1 MSFAGVV
8 LESVAA
14 VVLSS
19 WFVEGVVVFPSAVVV
34 VVSLCLDDKEV
45 EVAAETESTVIVAP
59 VSETV

>member
-8 LESVAA
+8 ESVAA

-19 WFVEGVVVFPSAVVV
+19 WFVEGVVFPSAAV
-34 VVSLCLDDKEV
+34 VVSLCLDHNEV
-45 EVAAETESTVIVAP
+45 EVAAETESIVIVAP

>member
-19 WFVEGVVVFPSAVVV
+19 WFVEAVGVFPSAAV